1 MEILFIDLGIP
12 ATVEVTDLREIPPLL
27 LKDFTVIPRQVSC
40 LCEYVDSVVQVTD
53 SSGHGFPKKELSSWR
68 WDYVLKVLPELKNK
82 SSRVGFILET
92 FEMAKTTIRIIE
104 KSLYK
109 CGISQ

>member
-53 SSGHGFPKKELSSWR
+53 SSGHGFPQKI
-68 WDYVLKVLPELKNK
+68 VFLKMRLRSK
-82 SSRVGFILET
+82 SSSRT
-92 FEMAKTTIRIIE
+92 
-104 KSLYK
+104 
-109 CGISQ
+109 